1 MATIVGTTGD
11 DAQIV
16 DQPNQSNTFF
26 GDRAGNLF
34 GLGGND
40 RIFARDGDDALIG
53 DANFIGE
60 NGRGGNDLLFG
71 GNGSDSIYGDARHE
85 LRGIGGADV
94 LIAGPRGS
102 TGQELF
108 GDAFDL
114 LPGARGGNDRLE
126 GGDEMA
132 GDAVDMNGAI
142 GGRDIVDGRDNV
154 LGSDVRLFGDALG
167 TMSGASRGG
176 NDQLFAGARGSRLA
190 GDAANMSGT
199 TLGGDDT
206 LDGGSG
212 PDKIHGDA
220 LATMSGASR
229 GGDDVLRGRAG
240 NDELIGDA
248 QQRTGTSRGGND
260 HLYGGTGDDR
270 LYGDFASGGSGPG
283 GADVFH
289 FAGSFGADKI
299 LDYEDG
305 RDQIMFK
312 DYIRIDLDVDVVG
325 GNTVISAI
333 GGDSVTVLGFTGK
346 LAFGTDIVFGP

>member
-16 DQPNQSNTFF
+16 DRSNQGNTIF

-71 GNGSDSIYGDARHE
+71 GNGSDSIYGDSRHE
-85 LRGIGGADV
+85 LLGIGGADV

-190 GDAANMSGT
+190 GDASKT
-199 TLGGDDT
+199 HRHQ
-206 LDGGSG
+206 
-212 PDKIHGDA
+212 P
-220 LATMSGASR
+220 R
-229 GGDDVLRGRAG
+229 R
-240 NDELIGDA
+240 
-248 QQRTGTSRGGND
+248 
-260 HLYGGTGDDR
+260 
-270 LYGDFASGGSGPG
+270 
-283 GADVFH
+283 
-289 FAGSFGADKI
+289 
-299 LDYEDG
+299 
-305 RDQIMFK
+305 
-312 DYIRIDLDVDVVG
+312 
-325 GNTVISAI
+325 
-333 GGDSVTVLGFTGK
+333 
-346 LAFGTDIVFGP
+346 